1 MSAPVQPGSRAAPV
15 RWHPVIGL
23 EVHVQ
28 LATASKMF
36 CRCEARFGAPPNSLV
51 CPVCSGQPGTLPV
64 LNAQALRL
72 GVLAGLA
79 LRCRIDPAT
88 KFDRKN
94 YFYPDLPKGY
104 QISQFDQP
112 LCREGVL
119 EFEHEGERRSVRIVR
134 AHLEEDSGKII
145 HPEGM
150 DLSLVDLNR
159 AGTPLLEIVSG
170 PDIRSTGE
178 AAAYLQALRRT
189 LRYAGVSECDMEKG
203 SFRCD
208 ANLSLRAGPDA
219 PFGTRT
225 EIKNLNSFRFVAAAL
240 QAEAERQ
247 GALLDRGEKVI
258 QSTMAFDPRSGRTAV
273 MRTKEDAH
281 DYRYFPEP
289 DLPRFAVDPA
299 WVERL
304 RAELPEL
311 PDARRARFLAAGL
324 APRDAEALLA
334 ERVLADYHEAVLA
347 AAAEGGSSL
356 PAPSTAGWVLTEVLR
371 LANERRLP
379 VDRLATTP
387 ARLAGLLALVHGGQ
401 LSVQAAR
408 QVVSALEAQPGA
420 DARQLAQSLD
430 LLQVSD
436 SGALEDVVR
445 GVLADQADMVARYR
459 SGKTGLFNALL
470 GSVMKAS
477 GGKANPGTVR
487 ELLARLLDASDA

>member
-1 MSAPVQPGSRAAPV
+1 MSAAGSTAGRAGAT
-15 RWHPVIGL
+15 RWEPVIGL

-28 LATASKMF
+28 LATASKLF

-51 CPVCSGQPGTLPV
+51 CPVCTGQPGTLPV
-64 LNAQALRL
+64 LNGEALRL

-79 LRCRIDPAT
+79 LQCRIDAVT

-112 LCREGVL
+112 LCRNGVL
-119 EFEHEGERRSVRIVR
+119 EFDHEGVRRRVHVVR

-150 DLSLVDLNR
+150 ELSLVDLNR

-170 PDIRSTGE
+170 PDLRSTGE
-178 AAAYLQALRRT
+178 ASAYLQALRRT

-240 QAEAERQ
+240 AAEAERQ
-247 GALLDRGEKVI
+247 AALLDRGERVV
-258 QSTMAFDPRSGRTAV
+258 QSTMAFDPQSGRTAV

-289 DLPRFAVDPA
+289 DLPRFLVPAA
-299 WVERL
+299 WVDGL
-304 RAELPEL
+304 RRELPEL
-311 PDARRARFLAAGL
+311 PDARRARFLSELGL
-324 APRDAEALLA
+324 APREADALLG
-334 ERVLADYHEAVLA
+334 ERVLADYFEAVLA
-347 AAAEGGSSL
+347 AGATGL
-356 PAPSTAGWVLTEVLR
+356 DPTSTAGWVLTEVLR
-371 LANERRLP
+371 LSNERRLP
-379 VDRLATTP
+379 VNQLATTP
-387 ARLAGLLALVHGGQ
+387 GRLAGLLAMVGAGE

-408 QVVSALEAQPGA
+408 HVVSALEEQPRRA
-420 DARQLAQSLD
+420 ARELAQALD
-430 LLQVSD
+430 LVQVSD
-436 SGALEDVVR
+436 SGALEAVVR
-445 GVLADQADMVARYR
+445 EVLAREADMVARYR
-459 SGKTGLFNALL
+459 SGKTGLLHALL

-477 GGKANPGTVR
+477 GGKANPNTVR
-487 ELLARLLDASDA
+487 ELLAKVLAEA